1 MSRELIIFDRP
12 TKKAKVPTPKTGS
25 GSSQSTVTSLKP
37 KKVAS
42 QARPVTP
49 VPAPLAAA
57 KKGITYTEKKSKS
70 VLAGL
75 KSKVLAFTQ
84 HEEAIESEE
93 ETVRPVA
100 TTPAEGSVT
109 LSRKE
114 IKIAPVPSIFQKEIA
129 GEDEEVLPDPK
140 AIPRHRDAVPLDA
153 PEEVM
158 PKRTQPQPVVRQ
170 PVTRP
175 TQKPMKEQV
184 AIPDL
189 LNPLPEERGE
199 RGVIPEKSEQSSSK
213 WFSLG
218 KSSGEKK
225 HSSRIEE
232 DQDVDSDRVDTE
244 ALYARG
250 LATIKDL
257 IAPPAIKVSTNSM
270 QIGDVV
276 SRTLFVI
283 AYPRFLSTNWFSPI
297 VNIDFP
303 MDTALFVHPIETAEI
318 LKQLRKSATQVQS
331 QMNIELEDGK
341 IRDPVLESALQNIEE
356 LRDKLQQGTEK
367 FFRFGLYMTLYGS
380 DEKDL
385 SSKTKSIEAMLEA
398 QLVYTKPAVLRMDKG
413 FAATR
418 PLGSDV
424 LDVANNL
431 NTEPLSTTFPFVSS
445 DLSSNEGILYGIN
458 RHNNSLILF
467 DRFKMENANMVV
479 FAKSGAGK
487 SYTVKLEVLR
497 SLMFGTDVII
507 IDPEN
512 EYKHLCETVGGAF
525 VPISLNSSIHL
536 NPFDLP
542 KMKEGDDREGVFRN
556 AVANLVGLLHLMLGT
571 LTPEEDSILDQAIR
585 ETYAIRDIHAG
596 TDFALLT
603 PDMYPTMSDLYQ
615 TMRNMEG
622 AESLAVRLERY
633 TEGIFSGFLNHQTNI
648 ETEGQLTVFNIRDLE
663 EELRPIAMYMV
674 LQHIWNEIRSTL
686 KQRMIVVDEA
696 WIMMQN
702 EDAAAF
708 LFGIAKRCRKY
719 FTGLTTITQDISDF
733 MSSRYGKPI
742 VTNSSM
748 QLLLRQSPASIEYVT
763 ETFYLTD
770 HEKFLLLESN
780 VGEGIFFAGTKHAA
794 IKVIASYS
802 EDQIITSDP
811 RQLLEIEEAKREF
824 DANNP

>member
-12 TKKAKVPTPKTGS
+12 AKKAAA
-25 GSSQSTVTSLKP
+25 
-37 KKVAS
+37 KKAVVD
-42 QARPVTP
+42 PVTP
-49 VPAPLAAA
+49 VVSPVAPKVSAPVAPQKSVPAPTPV
-57 KKGITYTEKKSKS
+57 K
-70 VLAGL
+70 
-75 KSKVLAFTQ
+75 
-84 HEEAIESEE
+84 
-93 ETVRPVA
+93 PVA
-100 TTPAEGSVT
+100 KPKSAPKVAPVKPVAQKEVAPQVPVKPA
-109 LSRKE
+109 LPP
-114 IKIAPVPSIFQKEIA
+114 KIAPVPSVFERELS
-129 GEDEEVLPDPK
+129 GVDDEVID
-140 AIPRHRDAVPLDA
+140 
-153 PEEVM
+153 
-158 PKRTQPQPVVRQ
+158 TPQPTEERHS
-170 PVTRP
+170 TRMEEKIP
-175 TQKPMKEQV
+175 TPPPLQRTERPLHKDRI

-189 LNPLPEERGE
+189 SNP
-199 RGVIPEKSEQSSSK
+199 IPERAPLEDESEREVSRQTKKS
-213 WFSLG
+213 WFSFG
-218 KSSGEKK
+218 KSKASIR
-225 HSSRIEE
+225 SSRIEE
-232 DQDVDSDRVDTE
+232 DLDVNAGAVDTE

-257 IAPPAIKVSTNSM
+257 IAPPAIKVTANSM

-303 MDTALFVHPIETAEI
+303 MDTALFIHPIDTADI
-318 LKQLRKSATQVQS
+318 LKTLRKQATQVQS

-356 LRDKLQQGTEK
+356 LRDRLQQGTEK
-367 FFRFGLYMTLYGS
+367 FFRFGLYITLYGS

-385 SSKTKSIEAMLEA
+385 NGKTKSIEAMLEA
-398 QLVYTKPAVLRMDKG
+398 QLIYTKPAVLRMDKG

-418 PLGSDV
+418 PLASDV

-497 SLMFGTDVII
+497 SLMFRTDVII

-512 EYKHLCETVGGAF
+512 EYKHLCETVGGSF

-542 KMKEGDDREGVFRN
+542 KMKEGEDREGVFRN
-556 AVANLVGLLHLMLGT
+556 AIANLVGLLHLMLGT

-585 ETYAIRDIHAG
+585 ETYAIRDIHSG
-596 TDFALLT
+596 TDFAQLT
-603 PDMYPTMSDLYQ
+603 TASYPTMSDLYA
-615 TMRNMEG
+615 TLRSMEG

-633 TEGIFSGFLNHQTNI
+633 TEGIFAGFLNNQTNI
-648 ETEGQLTVFNIRDLE
+648 ETNNQLTVFNIRDLE